1 MFESCLSILY
11 NGYMK
16 KIYTSVFFLLSVLA
30 IDLHASD
37 LSECKGSPLE
47 VDSKNDTSKEL
58 RNSWTNCSATLTYV
72 NGDKYVGLYKDGKR
86 TGQGT
91 YTWAEGHKYVGE
103 HKDSKAHGQG
113 TFTYADGD
121 KYVGEFKDDKRHG
134 QGTYTSANGDKYVGE
149 YKDDK
154 RHGQGTYT
162 FANGNKYVGEW
173 KDSNYNGQ
181 GTMTYADGGSYVGE
195 WKDDK
200 RHGQGIEN
208 YSNGNIY
215 EGDYLNDRWHGDG
228 VFYGKDEKK
237 VFVSSFVDGST
248 STTKKG
254 LAFEIYE
261 PDIALRCLYKGPQ
274 VYKHNEKQIEFTN
287 VGGIEL
293 LLKSFKNQKFPN
305 QKKEGGGDL
314 YSYHLDFKK
323 KFSLVKNA
331 RNYISDDTKMDVLRN
346 QLECKQDCRERLGFK
361 GKYIMWKDPAED
373 IRIKVNQYTWSLNR
387 ENLRLH
393 PGYFS
398 GPQDKDYY
406 QCTIVPT
413 HEFLMFHGKIL
424 FEIKNGIEDIEKENK
439 RQELKNKI

>member
-16 KIYTSVFFLLSVLA
+16 KIYTLVFFLLSVLA

-58 RNSWTNCSATLTYV
+58 RNSWTNSSATV
-72 NGDKYVGLYKDGKR
+72 
-86 TGQGT
+86 
-91 YTWAEGHKYVGE
+91 
-103 HKDSKAHGQG
+103 
-113 TFTYADGD
+113 TFTD
-121 KYVGEFKDDKRHG
+121 
-134 QGTYTSANGDKYVGE
+134 GDKYVGE
-149 YKDDK
+149 YKDGK
-154 RHGQGTYT
+154 FNGQGTYT
-162 FANGNKYVGEW
+162 FANGNKYVGEF
-173 KDSNYNGQ
+173 KDNNYNGQ

-274 VYKHNEKQIEFTN
+274 VYKHNEKQIEFTM
-287 VGGIEL
+287 IEAPL
-293 LLKSFKNQKFPN
+293 LITSMKKNF
-305 QKKEGGGDL
+305 
-314 YSYHLDFKK
+314 
-323 KFSLVKNA
+323 
-331 RNYISDDTKMDVLRN
+331 
-346 QLECKQDCRERLGFK
+346 
-361 GKYIMWKDPAED
+361 
-373 IRIKVNQYTWSLNR
+373 
-387 ENLRLH
+387 
-393 PGYFS
+393 
-398 GPQDKDYY
+398 
-406 QCTIVPT
+406 
-413 HEFLMFHGKIL
+413 
-424 FEIKNGIEDIEKENK
+424 
-439 RQELKNKI
+439 